1 MGYEVLTGNCL
12 HTLDQIEDESIDTC
26 ITSPPYWNLRDY
38 NDEEQIGA
46 ESSPE
51 LYIQNLIDV
60 FRKVREK
67 LKPEGTLWL
76 NLGDTY
82 SKENYGFVKPK
93 DLLGI
98 PWRVAIALQ
107 EDGWWLRQDIIW
119 SKPSCMPESVKDRC
133 TKSHEYIF
141 LLSKNKEYYYD
152 YEAIKEDIVS
162 KGVADSP
169 HSIKAVDGVG
179 GSRDN
184 LHKFKGSDKRNKRSV
199 WTVNTVPYKG
209 AHFAVFPPDLIEPCV
224 LAGSPIGGTVLD
236 PFGGS
241 GTTAGV
247 AVRHNRNAVL
257 CELNEEYIQL
267 IDDRVSAVSGGWR
280 RGQKTLAEWFEG
292 Y

>member
-1 MGYEVLTGNCL
+1 M
-12 HTLDQIEDESIDTC
+12 
-26 ITSPPYWNLRDY
+26 
-38 NDEEQIGA
+38 
-46 ESSPE
+46 
-51 LYIQNLIDV
+51 
-60 FRKVREK
+60 
-67 LKPEGTLWL
+67 
-76 NLGDTY
+76 
-82 SKENYGFVKPK
+82 
-93 DLLGI
+93 
-98 PWRVAIALQ
+98 
-107 EDGWWLRQDIIW
+107 
-119 SKPSCMPESVKDRC
+119 
-133 TKSHEYIF
+133 
-141 LLSKNKEYYYD
+141 
-152 YEAIKEDIVS
+152 
-162 KGVADSP
+162 
-169 HSIKAVDGVG
+169 DGVG